1 MSTPL
6 RVVTTETDLNRTNPS
21 LAAPSSN
28 TPSLGAPSLADRVR
42 QLQAEARSLARDHT
56 DALHDSLLAVSHLAA
71 EVAEGGEAYPPG
83 VRELA
88 RRMVEENAARA
99 ATLEAILGRV

>member
-6 RVVTTETDLNRTNPS
+6 RVVTTETAANAAG
-21 LAAPSSN
+21 LAAPSLT
-28 TPSLGAPSLADRVR
+28 TPSLAERVR

-56 DALHDSLLAVSHLAA
+56 DALHDSLLAVSHLAS
-71 EVAEGGEAYPPG
+71 EVAEGGDAYPPG

-88 RRMVEENAARA
+88 RRMAEENAARA

>member
-6 RVVTTETDLNRTNPS
+6 RVVTTGAVPMTATPNPAAPAPAPAAQS
-21 LAAPSSN
+21 LAE
-28 TPSLGAPSLADRVR
+28 RVR
-42 QLQAEARSLARDHT
+42 LLQAEARSLARDHV
-56 DALHDSLLAVSHLAA
+56 DNLHDSLLAVSHLAA

>member
-6 RVVTTETDLNRTNPS
+6 RVVTTDAVPMAANAALPS
-21 LAAPSSN
+21 LAE
-28 TPSLGAPSLADRVR
+28 RVR
-42 QLQAEARSLARDHT
+42 QLQAEARGLARQHT
-56 DALHDSLLAVSHLAA
+56 DALHDGLLAVSHLAA
-71 EVAEGGEAYPPG
+71 EVADGGDAYPPG

>member
-6 RVVTTETDLNRTNPS
+6 RVVTTEMTPLVANPALAGQS
-21 LAAPSSN
+21 LAE
-28 TPSLGAPSLADRVR
+28 RVR
-42 QLQAEARSLARDHT
+42 QLQAEARSLAREHT
-56 DALHDSLLAVSHLAA
+56 DALHDSLLAISHLAV
-71 EVAEGGEAYPPG
+71 EVAEGGDAYPPG

-88 RRMVEENAARA
+88 RRMAEENAARA

>member
-6 RVVTTETDLNRTNPS
+6 RVVTTD
-21 LAAPSSN
+21 AAPVAAN
-28 TPSLGAPSLADRVR
+28 PALAGANLAERVR

-56 DALHDSLLAVSHLAA
+56 DALHDSLLAISHLAS
-71 EVAEGGEAYPPG
+71 EVAEGGDAYPPG

-88 RRMVEENAARA
+88 RRMAEENAGRA

>member
-6 RVVTTETDLNRTNPS
+6 RVVTTD
-21 LAAPSSN
+21 AAPMAAN
-28 TPSLGAPSLADRVR
+28 PALAGANLAERVR

-71 EVAEGGEAYPPG
+71 EVADGGEAYPPG

-88 RRMVEENAARA
+88 RRLVEENAARA
-99 ATLEAILGRV
+99 ATLEAILGRM